1 MLLSAT
7 EGCRAIQVFEDT
19 YHSKK
24 SKGLA
29 GYLGLYLQ
37 SRLKCI
43 KIEYLLA
50 FCCQRMD
57 VDEDSYL
64 YKMAN
69 VQCYSRR
76 GYFPFSYPHFVH
88 SVADNFL
95 EPFPY
100 VCSELCKKK
109 IADKFILADNFRV
122 TEVVTK

>member
-7 EGCRAIQVFEDT
+7 EGCCAIQVFEDT

-29 GYLGLYLQ
+29 ADLGLYLP
-37 SRLKCI
+37 SKMKCI

-57 VDEDSYL
+57 VDEVFYL

-69 VQCYSRR
+69 VQCYTQR
-76 GYFPFSYPHFVH
+76 GYFPFS
-88 SVADNFL
+88 
-95 EPFPY
+95 
-100 VCSELCKKK
+100 
-109 IADKFILADNFRV
+109 
-122 TEVVTK
+122 